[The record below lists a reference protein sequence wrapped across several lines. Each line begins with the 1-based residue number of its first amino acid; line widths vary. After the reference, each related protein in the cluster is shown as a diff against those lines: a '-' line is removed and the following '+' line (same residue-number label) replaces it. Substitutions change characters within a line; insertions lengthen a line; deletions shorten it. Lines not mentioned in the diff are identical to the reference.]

1 MMSRLKQ
8 VLVIIVS
15 AAAHTACQ
23 DVPTE
28 APLEDAQLSSNRM
41 LFEHTYDLTG
51 SLFRFACDESGDP
64 LPTDEGEYIAVEG
77 QVFERMMVV
86 YNEGGYGYHFQINT
100 MPVNLRGTGLTS
112 GERFRIIERDQLV
125 ANQRGDANS
134 GSYHT
139 TMKMVGETGRTFWMR
154 FGGSYRIGS
163 DGELVRE
170 RHTESVICKL

>member
-1 MMSRLKQ
+1 MMSKLKQ
-8 VLVIIVS
+8 VLVIIVT

-23 DVPTE
+23 EVPTE
-28 APLEDAQLSSNRM
+28 TQVADAQFSSNRM

-51 SLFRFACDESGDP
+51 SFFRFACDENGDP
-64 LPTDEGEYIAVEG
+64 LPIDEGESIAVEG
-77 QVFERMMVV
+77 QVFERMMIV

-100 MPVNLRGTGLTS
+100 MPVNLRGVGVTS
-112 GERFRIIERDQLV
+112 GEQFRIIEREQLV
-125 ANQRGDANS
+125 ANQRGDASS

-154 FGGSYRIGS
+154 FGGTYRLGS

-170 RHTESVICKL
+170 RHTASVVCRA

>member
-1 MMSRLKQ
+1 MMFRLKQ
-8 VLVIIVS
+8 LLVITVS
-15 AAAHTACQ
+15 AGAFTACQ
-23 DVPTE
+23 DAPME
-28 APLEDAQLSSNRM
+28 APMEETRFSTNPM
-41 LFEHTYDLTG
+41 VFEHLYDLTG
-51 SLFRFACDESGDP
+51 SQFVFACDANGQP
-64 LPTDEGEYIAVEG
+64 LPTDQGEYIAVEG
-77 QVFERMMVV
+77 QVYERMMLV

-100 MPVNLRGTGLTS
+100 MPVDLRGVGVTS
-112 GERFRIIERDQLV
+112 GERFRIIERDQFV

-170 RHTESVICKL
+170 RHTESVVCRP